1 MVQVGPY
8 TVDELRAETRGCSE
22 RIHLNNAGAGL
33 MPNTVVQAIRDHIE
47 LEARIGGYEASD
59 HRGEAIDACYMAVG
73 RLLAAAPSS
82 IAFVEN
88 ATVAYAQALSA
99 IPFQAGDAVVTSQND
114 YISNQIM
121 FLALTRRYG
130 IEVVRAPEHPDGG
143 FDPEGTC
150 RLIRSREPVLV
161 AMTHIPTNSGL
172 VQPVGTL
179 AEACREVGAW
189 YLVDACQSLGQMP
202 LDVDEIGCDFL
213 SATSRKF
220 LRGPRGAGFLYISE
234 RALDAGLEPLYVDMR
249 GADWTG
255 PDTYE
260 PRPTARRFENWEFAY
275 ALVLGTGEAARL
287 ARSLGL
293 DAIRARSWALA
304 AEAREGLSAVGGATV
319 LDRGAQRSAIVTAHL
334 AGWSPEELH
343 QELFRRGFNTSV
355 TRREYAQID
364 FAEKGFDWA
373 IRLSPHYYNTEDEVS
388 AFVAAIAD
396 LSR

>member
-1 MVQVGPY
+1 M
-8 TVDELRAETRGCSE
+8 S
-22 RIHLNNAGAGL
+22 
-33 MPNTVVQAIRDHIE
+33 
-47 LEARIGGYEASD
+47 
-59 HRGEAIDACYMAVG
+59 
-73 RLLAAAPSS
+73 
-82 IAFVEN
+82 
-88 ATVAYAQALSA
+88 
-99 IPFQAGDAVVTSQND
+99 
-114 YISNQIM
+114 
-121 FLALTRRYG
+121 
-130 IEVVRAPEHPDGG
+130 
-143 FDPEGTC
+143 
-150 RLIRSREPVLV
+150 
-161 AMTHIPTNSGL
+161 
-172 VQPVGTL
+172 
-179 AEACREVGAW
+179 
-189 YLVDACQSLGQMP
+189 
-202 LDVDEIGCDFL
+202 
-213 SATSRKF
+213 
-220 LRGPRGAGFLYISE
+220 
-234 RALDAGLEPLYVDMR
+234 
-249 GADWTG
+249 
-255 PDTYE
+255 